1 MDILACIFYVTSIYI
16 TTACLVLANKISDL
30 NCIFSDELVYGICII
45 VLYKMFKSWKTH
57 KLIF

>member
-45 VLYKMFKSWKTH
+45 VLYKMFKS
-57 KLIF
+57 